1 MSRGAR
7 FAVIVAILV
16 YLLGQIAPA
25 LMTAVTIAELPQVKP
40 APSVAKA
47 LPGPS
52 DDYLLI
58 RDLRQLESD
67 LLKQSLSDRVGA
79 SALVG
84 RAADRL
90 EKR

>member
-7 FAVIVAILV
+7 VALIVAILV

-25 LMTAVTIAELPQVKP
+25 FLTALTIAELPQVKP
-40 APSVAKA
+40 APAIAKQ

-58 RDLRQLESD
+58 RNLRRLESD
-67 LLKQSLSDRVGA
+67 LLKQSLTDRVGA

-90 EKR
+90 EGL